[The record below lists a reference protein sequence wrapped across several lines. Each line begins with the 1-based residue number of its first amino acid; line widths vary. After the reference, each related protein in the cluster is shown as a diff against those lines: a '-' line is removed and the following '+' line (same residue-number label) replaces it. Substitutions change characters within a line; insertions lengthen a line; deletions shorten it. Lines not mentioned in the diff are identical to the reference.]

1 MSTMSLW
8 DPAMVE
14 ELAKDHQSVLFDNR
28 GVGMST

>member
-14 ELAKDHQSVLFDNR
+14 ELAKEHQLILFDNR